1 MNDFVSDSEVF
12 ILVEETT
19 KMTNMLNMFAQHA
32 NLFNRAQSIAKQ
44 WNIVEVDVET
54 VKESIQMHLS
64 SMQTIREFVEEWSS
78 LGILP
83 REQYDTFMLLIENEK
98 MVLSSLKMKYHN
110 LIHTSDTM
118 KIVNEVWNERD
129 KGN

>member
-1 MNDFVSDSEVF
+1 MNDFVSESEVF

>member
-32 NLFNRAQSIAKQ
+32 NLFNKAQSIAKQ

-64 SMQTIREFVEEWSS
+64 SMQIIREFVEEWSS

-83 REQYDTFMLLIENEK
+83 RGQYDTFMLLIENEK